1 MTQPSFYGVLLVG
14 QNATLDEIKLA
25 FKRRALQVHPDKGG
39 SKEEFHLVYQ
49 ALETLANPEAR
60 KRYDQRF
67 DASLKPHPSAKAS
80 SKPCH
85 KMPGARAGTRKSHMP
100 KKSSGSHHSATKPT
114 AQGPHSKQTKLLRR
128 IRDLLKR
135 LSRDL
140 RNEIIA
146 KQFSQKQRLILE
158 RWMVE
163 NSEQTDAPGSQL
175 VSAAEENACKNCHV
189 PVTTMAK
196 IKDGKDPTFLPATG
210 HDNCSILSLPN
221 TRPYSQAKPTQQP
234 KPSEFKPR
242 KIKDQKKRLAIRR
255 RTGYVG
261 KVVGS
266 GRLYRVGIRFDRLDM
281 YTICENLQA
290 ALDYL
295 VFLTLVKQKFQQC
308 STVGATFEDRLQES
322 LTFCAKEHGIDL
334 ANPPLRF
341 SIVQT
346 VSFFIGPGRQLFSP
360 KVRSIEQ
367 LERIRCCLEP
377 FLKYSIRPVRGG
389 SSKSIFWL
397 HSPAH
402 LQDVWNEF
410 QSAVADAWK
419 LAGANSAAV
428 LKKIREHYEATRSL
442 RQKHLRHWELEHM
455 ALEDRNRHRPTRLQD
470 VGNKRL
476 EYTER
481 RQMAMNDRRKHQ
493 PRSLREKIG
502 PKKFDP
508 EVVLART
515 LSTLKTLL
523 ARWDFNLK
531 LEAQRAH
538 KNHLRQRK
546 AQRMKREKHRKHLE
560 TLNRKRLR
568 QLELLRREAAD
579 KKMRF
584 DF

>member
-1 MTQPSFYGVLLVG
+1 MTQQSFYGVLLVD
-14 QNATLDEIKLA
+14 QSATLDEIKLA

-60 KRYDQRF
+60 KRYDQRC
-67 DASLKPHPSAKAS
+67 DASLKPHPSAKTS
-80 SKPCH
+80 SKPCQ

-100 KKSSGSHHSATKPT
+100 KKNSGTHPFSATKPT
-114 AQGPHSKQTKLLRR
+114 TQGPQSKQTKLLRR

-175 VSAAEENACKNCHV
+175 VSAAEENACKTCHV
-189 PVTTMAK
+189 PITIMAK
-196 IKDGKDPTFLPATG
+196 IKDPTCLPATG
-210 HDNCSILSLPN
+210 HDNCSILSLPS
-221 TRPYSQAKPTQQP
+221 TRPYSPAKPTQQP
-234 KPSEFKPR
+234 KPSELKPR
-242 KIKDQKKRLAIRR
+242 KIKDQKKRVAIRR
-255 RTGYVG
+255 KTGYVG

-346 VSFFIGPGRQLFSP
+346 VSFFIGPGRQLFTP

-389 SSKSIFWL
+389 SSKGIYWL
-397 HSPAH
+397 HGPAH

-410 QSAVADAWK
+410 QSAVAEAWK
-419 LAGANSAAV
+419 LAGANSTAV
-428 LKKIREHYEATRSL
+428 LKKLREQYEATRSL
-442 RQKHLRHWELEHM
+442 RQIHLRYWELEHM

-481 RQMAMNDRRKHQ
+481 RQMAMHDRRKHQ

-502 PKKFDP
+502 QKRFDP
-508 EVVLART
+508 EVGLPRT

-523 ARWDFNLK
+523 ARWDFTLK
-531 LEAQRAH
+531 LEVQRAH

-546 AQRMKREKHRKHLE
+546 AQRMKCEKHRKHLE

-568 QLELLRREAAD
+568 QLELLRREAAY

>member
-1 MTQPSFYGVLLVG
+1 MIQQSFYSVLLVD
-14 QNATLDEIKLA
+14 QSATLDEIKLA

-67 DASLKPHPSAKAS
+67 DASSKPHPSAKTS
-80 SKPCH
+80 SKPCD
-85 KMPGARAGTRKSHMP
+85 KMPGARAGTRKSHIP
-100 KKSSGSHHSATKPT
+100 KKSSGTHRFSATKPT
-114 AQGPHSKQTKLLRR
+114 AQGPQSKQTLRR

-175 VSAAEENACKNCHV
+175 ISAAEENACNTCHV
-189 PVTTMAK
+189 PITITAK
-196 IKDGKDPTFLPATG
+196 IKDPTCSPTG
-210 HDNCSILSLPN
+210 HDKCSILSLPS
-221 TRPYSQAKPTQQP
+221 TRPHSQAKPTHQP
-234 KPSEFKPR
+234 MPSELKPR
-242 KIKDQKKRLAIRR
+242 MVKDQKKRVAIRR

-308 STVGATFEDRLQES
+308 STVGATFEERLQES

-346 VSFFIGPGRQLFSP
+346 VSFFIGPGRQLFTP

-389 SSKSIFWL
+389 SSKGIYWL

-410 QSAVADAWK
+410 QSAVAEAWK
-419 LAGANSAAV
+419 LAGKKKSTAV
-428 LKKIREHYEATRSL
+428 LKKLREHYEATRSL
-442 RQKHLRHWELEHM
+442 RQIHLRHWELEHM

-481 RQMAMNDRRKHQ
+481 RQMAMHDRRKHQ

-502 PKKFDP
+502 QKKP
-508 EVVLART
+508 
-515 LSTLKTLL
+515 
-523 ARWDFNLK
+523 
-531 LEAQRAH
+531 
-538 KNHLRQRK
+538 
-546 AQRMKREKHRKHLE
+546 
-560 TLNRKRLR
+560 
-568 QLELLRREAAD
+568 
-579 KKMRF
+579 
-584 DF
+584 